1 MRKMTR
7 IHGGGTVENKM
18 NRFQGF
24 GVGRDWSAN
33 SGRQPVVH
41 EEAQMP
47 RTNEL
52 RQHRTHRVLFRVGG
66 GGLRGASQ
74 SRRVGGGTS
83 LA

>member
-1 MRKMTR
+1 MRKMVR
-7 IHGGGTVENKM
+7 IHGSGTVVKKR

-24 GVGRDWSAN
+24 GVGRNWSAN
-33 SGRQPVVH
+33 SRRQPVVH
-41 EEAQMP
+41 EEAEMP

-74 SRRVGGGTS
+74 SRCSGGGTS
-83 LA
+83 LV

>member
-1 MRKMTR
+1 MRKAR
-7 IHGGGTVENKM
+7 IHGSDTVENKID
-18 NRFQGF
+18 RFQGF
-24 GVGRDWSAN
+24 GVGRDWSTN
-33 SGRQPVVH
+33 SRRQPVVH

-74 SRRVGGGTS
+74 SRCVGGGTS

>member
-1 MRKMTR
+1 MRKTAR
-7 IHGGGTVENKM
+7 IRGSGTVGNKR

-33 SGRQPVVH
+33 PRRQPVVH

-74 SRRVGGGTS
+74 SRCVGGGTS
-83 LA
+83 VA